1 MTPTAL
7 YEMLKQTQTDFD
19 PEKVEKYKRLDSGS
33 IEMDL
38 KSGNHG
44 VFRIDPRTKKK
55 YLIIE
60 WR

>member
-1 MTPTAL
+1 MTPTRL
-7 YEMLKQTQTDFD
+7 YEILKETQIDFD
-19 PEKVEKYKRLDSGS
+19 VGKIEKYKRLDSGS
-33 IEMDL
+33 IEFDL

-55 YLIIE
+55 YLVVE

>member
-1 MTPTAL
+1 MNPTSL
-7 YEMLKQTQTDFD
+7 FNMLKTTQTDFD
-19 PEKVEKYKRLDSGS
+19 TEKIEKFKRLSGGA
-33 IEMDL
+33 IEFDT

-55 YLIIE
+55 YLLIE